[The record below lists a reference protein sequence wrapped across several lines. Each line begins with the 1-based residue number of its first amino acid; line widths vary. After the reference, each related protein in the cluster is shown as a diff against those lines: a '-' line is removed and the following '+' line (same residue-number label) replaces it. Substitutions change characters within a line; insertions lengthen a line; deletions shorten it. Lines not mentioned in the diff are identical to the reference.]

1 MRKSIL
7 AVTTLLAL
15 LSSSR
20 VLSAQ
25 SPRAGPFDP
34 RTGRFGAVLSGEPA
48 READTL
54 DVSSEKAWRAITQ
67 VYEQL
72 HIPLSVADSEA
83 HVLGVIRGVQR
94 RPVGGLRLSQVL
106 ECGMGVYGPNAE
118 HYTVQLT
125 ALTGVAPA
133 GPDHSLISTRV
144 GGVAS
149 PNGLN
154 SSVNCSSSGALEE
167 KIITMLREAVASP

>member
-1 MRKSIL
+1 MRYTL
-7 AVTTLLAL
+7 MAVTTFAAL
-15 LSSSR
+15 LGGSR
-20 VLSAQ
+20 GVSAQ
-25 SPRAGPFDP
+25 SPRVGPFDP
-34 RTGRFGAVLSGEPA
+34 RTGRFGTILNGEPA

-54 DVSSEKAWRAITQ
+54 NVSPEQAWRALTH

-72 HIPLSVADSEA
+72 HIPLTVADTEA
-83 HVLGVIRGVQR
+83 HVLGAIRGVQR
-94 RPVGGLRLSQVL
+94 RPVGGLRLSQML

-118 HYTVQLT
+118 RYTVQLT
-125 ALTGVAPA
+125 ALTSVAPA

-144 GGVAS
+144 GGIAS

-167 KIITMLREAVASP
+167 KIIAMLREAVASP